1 MFISEKEIKLIQRQ
15 GSFDK
20 EKFNEWWK
28 EMEKVPIS
36 YGKKVKQN
44 CSN

>member
-15 GSFDK
+15 DSFDR
-20 EKFNEWWK
+20 EKFMKWWK
-28 EMEKVPIS
+28 EMEKTPIS

-44 CSN
+44 